1 MPDPKAECQWFVYIL
16 RCADR
21 SLYTGITTD
30 VARRLQEH
38 NGNGRLAAR
47 YTRSRRPVQL
57 VYQEAAP
64 SRADAARREAQI
76 KRLQRTDKEA
86 LIRKNGSKRIDR
98 EY

>member
-1 MPDPKAECQWFVYIL
+1 MDRDCTRRWFVYIL

-30 VARRLQEH
+30 VVRRLQEH

-57 VYQEAAP
+57 VYQETAP
-64 SRADAARREAQI
+64 SRAAAARREAQI
-76 KRLQRTDKEA
+76 KRLQRTAKEA
-86 LIRKNGSKRIDR
+86 LICAHVATPTDR
-98 EY
+98 A